1 VISFVCFFSSY
12 RKALTEIDRLL
23 KKQSNFTACKALKCL
38 VLLKLDRPDEA
49 RSLANELEALAASST
64 RTAPPGDASNVDEN
78 TLTFLAQYYKDL
90 REYHKVVSLY
100 ESAIKRE
107 PTSEELL
114 CSLFM
119 AYVRVKDYK
128 NQVLIAQKL
137 YKQTRKIPYH
147 NWAVI
152 SVLLQ
157 IDENSQQLK
166 QTLYIPMTLKMLE
179 KEFFDENLQQTKLFG
194 EIECLLYL
202 YTLELKEDFLK
213 ALQFVTKHVDALTK
227 SPSNESM
234 LPVYFAHEKFLI
246 YNYKNSNFEKTYE
259 LAKEYLKE
267 DNYLW
272 NWYEVLFDTFFR
284 FDETKQQ
291 ELVEDLH
298 QFILSK
304 YEKKNKE
311 TV

>member
-1 VISFVCFFSSY
+1 
-12 RKALTEIDRLL
+12 
-23 KKQSNFTACKALKCL
+23 
-38 VLLKLDRPDEA
+38 
-49 RSLANELEALAASST
+49 
-64 RTAPPGDASNVDEN
+64 
-78 TLTFLAQYYKDL
+78 
-90 REYHKVVSLY
+90 
-100 ESAIKRE
+100 
-107 PTSEELL
+107 
-114 CSLFM
+114 
-119 AYVRVKDYK
+119 
-128 NQVLIAQKL
+128 
-137 YKQTRKIPYH
+137 
-147 NWAVI
+147 
-152 SVLLQ
+152 
-157 IDENSQQLK
+157 
-166 QTLYIPMTLKMLE
+166 
-179 KEFFDENLQQTKLFG
+179 
-194 EIECLLYL
+194 
-202 YTLELKEDFLK
+202 
-213 ALQFVTKHVDALTK
+213 
-227 SPSNESM
+227 M